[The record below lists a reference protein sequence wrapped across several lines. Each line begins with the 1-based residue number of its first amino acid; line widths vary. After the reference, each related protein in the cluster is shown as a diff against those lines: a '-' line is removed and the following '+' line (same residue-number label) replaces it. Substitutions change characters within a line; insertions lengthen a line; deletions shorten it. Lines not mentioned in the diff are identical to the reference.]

1 MNRPRPA
8 FSMIEV
14 LIVIA
19 IVGIL
24 SAVAL
29 PSFSRARSRAELT
42 SATNRFSRTVG
53 VARQAAIMRG
63 KRSFFKYAEGNVWVM
78 VDTGGAVADSV
89 VIVPAFRLDSS
100 YNLTSITPTEL
111 AIIEFDPR
119 GVSTQASQKVFRFA
133 HPTGIQ
139 DSLCV
144 SKLGNSIRTVCP

>member
-1 MNRPRPA
+1 MSKPRPA

-29 PSFSRARSRAELT
+29 PSMSKARSRAELT
-42 SATNRFSRTVG
+42 AATNRFSRTVG

-63 KRSFFKYAEGNVWVM
+63 KPSYFKFRDGTAWVM
-78 VDTGGAVADSV
+78 VDTGGAPADSV
-89 VIVPAFRLDSS
+89 VVIAAFRLDST
-100 YNLTSITPTEL
+100 YNLTAITPSTP

-119 GVSTQASQKVFRFA
+119 GVSTQPSQKVFHFV